1 MYTYVRAY
9 LLTLTTQ
16 WLLDDQNKLGS
27 KIYMHLCY
35 YITGNTCDQ

>member
-27 KIYMHLCY
+27 KIYALVLLY
-35 YITGNTCDQ
+35 NWKYL